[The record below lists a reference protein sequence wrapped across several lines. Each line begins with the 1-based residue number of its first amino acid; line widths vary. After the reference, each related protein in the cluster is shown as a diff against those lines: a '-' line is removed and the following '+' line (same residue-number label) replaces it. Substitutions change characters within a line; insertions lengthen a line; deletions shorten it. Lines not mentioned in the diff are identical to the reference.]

1 MTNSNRGVDLFALIE
16 DDRHRV
22 SYRPSWNQFTG
33 GVNGTLLLQQVIY
46 WWSKNKRRPFYK
58 FNSAC
63 DHPNYRD
70 GDSWQEELGMTRSEF
85 ETARRKIAAKTK
97 GNVSQKALVSYWV
110 DPDRRTWYALNEEA
124 VIAEL
129 QAIYPEKHEEPA
141 VGVQA
146 DLMQESSIRS
156 GISPDLAE
164 ANAGILHYVMQES
177 SITKC
182 RNPAIEL
189 MQESCNRNN
198 TETTRDQHREDG
210 REAHP
215 QPPPTGPVH
224 VLDKLDPQRPFDD
237 RLLAIAEVCG
247 LRENIPKHREWCEQA
262 ASQVHTFSGDYIR
275 ARYGPEP
282 PPGGGWHW
290 YSDDWRGQRG
300 DMPSPPQVVETIA
313 KRKTAVRRKEANG
326 RSGSRAADVAADY
339 AAMKQEYFSHEH
351 E

>member
-1 MTNSNRGVDLFALIE
+1 MSKGVDLFALIE
-16 DDRHRV
+16 DDRNRV

-33 GVNGTLLLQQVIY
+33 SVNGTLLLQQIIY

-58 FNSAC
+58 FNSPC

-85 ETARRKIAAKTK
+85 ETARRKIAARTK
-97 GNVSQKALVSYWV
+97 GNVSPKALVSYWI
-110 DPDRRTWYALNEEA
+110 DPDRRTWYALNEKA
-124 VIAEL
+124 VVAEL
-129 QAIYPEKHEEPA
+129 QAIYPEKGEPA

-156 GISPDLAE
+156 GTSPDLTE
-164 ANAGILHYVMQES
+164 ANAGIQHYVMQES
-177 SITKC
+177 DITKC
-182 RNPAIEL
+182 GNPALEL
-189 MQESCNRNN
+189 PQDSRNRNT
-198 TETTRDQHREDG
+198 TETTREDSREDG
-210 REAHP
+210 RGEN
-215 QPPPTGPVH
+215 PPTPLRGGGVH
-224 VLDKLDPQRPFDD
+224 VLDKLDPERPFDN

-290 YSDDWRGQRG
+290 YSDDWRGKAG
-300 DMPSPPQVVETIA
+300 DMPTPAQVVETIA

-326 RSGSRAADVAADY
+326 RPSRAEQVAAEY
-339 AAMKQEYFSHEH
+339 AQMKQEFFSHEH
-351 E
+351 EHE